1 MENQRS
7 TVCSECGTSLR
18 QDAPFCPE
26 CGRLPL
32 SVVSKGALALELGD
46 IPSQNARG
54 DLLRL
59 LKTWFP
65 HFDTFR
71 AESRLKKGPAILVA
85 GIDEETG
92 DRLLEVLKSM
102 KVPARLVDHLL
113 ESWAKRLWNSGLVVS
128 VVSLLLAAIFR
139 GPISFI
145 FILLAG
151 GAPLLA
157 ALIGEQRRKPLL
169 TQTGP
174 IPSAEQWIRL
184 SQDYSEVIKSLA
196 SADGAALKSLVTRVF
211 EFQSRLRSASLAS
224 AAAGAETGE
233 LYKRLRDALRAGV
246 DICRNIATTEG
257 EAKEASKKELLAFE
271 DQVSRIDEWYRSLEN
286 KGTKRTTQLVV
297 ELSEIVESID
307 RIVQEVRPPSGL
319 KLAGANGDRQSR
331 RVT

>member
-1 MENQRS
+1 MAGQGNI
-7 TVCSECGTSLR
+7 VCSECGASLR
-18 QDAPFCPE
+18 QDAPLCAQ
-26 CGRLPL
+26 CGKLPL
-32 SVVSKGALALELGD
+32 SVVSKGTLALEHGD

-54 DLLRL
+54 ELLRL
-59 LKTWFP
+59 LKSWFP
-65 HFDTFR
+65 RFDAIH
-71 AESRLKKGPAILVA
+71 AERRLKQGPAILIA

-92 DRLLEVLKSM
+92 DRLLDVLKSM
-102 KVPARLVDHLL
+102 KVPARLVDHRSN
-113 ESWAKRLWNSGLVVS
+113 SWGKRVWNSGLIVS
-128 VVSLLLAAIFR
+128 VFSLILAAIFR

-151 GAPLLA
+151 GAPLLG
-157 ALIGEQRRKPLL
+157 ALLIQHRRKPLL
-169 TQTGP
+169 AQADP
-174 IPSAEQWIRL
+174 LFSAEQWIRL
-184 SQDYSEVIKSLA
+184 SQDYSQVLKTLA
-196 SADGAALKSLVTRVF
+196 PVDGAALKSFVTRVF

-286 KGTKRTTQLVV
+286 GGTKRTSQLVV

-307 RIVQEVRPPSGL
+307 RIVQEVRPPLGSNWPAQIGTG
-319 KLAGANGDRQSR
+319 KVGE
-331 RVT
+331 